1 MKLKRTAIV
10 AMAAWMTGAC
20 GPPSCP
26 CEAREGHEAA
36 AGAGNEQQVQADADP
51 KASPAAEGTDA
62 EGTDAEAVKA
72 ALLELFRHC
81 NSGEAEKAAAYI
93 VYRGGD
99 GEEAW
104 KRTCNFADPDEQK
117 QVEGICD
124 RIKGYINM
132 AGNPEFLEFT
142 TETESEGQWLVWKV
156 RFILPDEVLE
166 AYFAFLRVGEGYAL
180 GDID

>member
-1 MKLKRTAIV
+1 MSLKRTVIMAI
-10 AMAAWMTGAC
+10 AAWITGAC

-36 AGAGNEQQVQADADP
+36 GGARQVQEGVGAKEKEADREP
-51 KASPAAEGTDA
+51 ASAAEGTQ
-62 EGTDAEAVKA
+62 AEAVKE

-81 NSGEAEKAAAYI
+81 NSGEDEKAAAYI
-93 VYRGGD
+93 VYRGSDEKG
-99 GEEAW
+99 AW
-104 KRTCNFADPDEQK
+104 KRTCNYADPDERD
-117 QVEGICD
+117 QVEGVCAG
-124 RIKGYINM
+124 IKGYLHKG
-132 AGNPEFLEFT
+132 GNPEFLEFT

-156 RFILPDEVLE
+156 RFILPDETPE